1 MTMRVLADPHQ
12 ADMFSAPVFAPRA
25 RAEMIDADR
34 FRLRLKMAMSASALN
49 CGRSRESIAAE
60 MARMLRQPSLS
71 KGMLDAYT
79 SPAKDHDISLIR
91 FKAFARATQAAS
103 LWDVAV
109 SDEGLLILQGDEP
122 RLAEIARLQQLT
134 RGINAEIRRLMSAPV
149 AIRRG

>member
-1 MTMRVLADPHQ
+1 MRHLAHPLQSDL
-12 ADMFSAPVFAPRA
+12 FNAPVFAARA

-34 FRLRLKMAMSASALN
+34 FRLRLKMAMSASALQ

-79 SPAKDHDISLIR
+79 SPAKDHDISLVR

-122 RLAEIARLQQLT
+122 RLAEIARLQQAQREL
-134 RGINAEIRRLMSAPV
+134 GAEIRRLISVPV